1 MIVIVT
7 FNCNGLRD
15 QQKRDCVFT
24 LFNDRRYDVIFL
36 QETHWDD
43 VFADRINKSN
53 TIWNGDIFY
62 CNKNNIHNAGGVAIM
77 IRKNIVEKSKEVQK
91 FYGRFL
97 HLNVDINGKNI
108 DLFNIYAPNPLQE
121 RFDFFQN
128 IHSKIKFLNN
138 DVVSGDFNTS
148 LGALDRGGKISHR
161 EDKAVCALKSII
173 NDNVLCDV
181 YRKRNLDVSVFSR
194 KQIVENNLRQ
204 SRIDFHLISL
214 SLKPFVKNIYHND
227 SSFSDHSFVSMI
239 LDFRNVE
246 TGPGLWI
253 LNNQLLDDEVFIEN
267 IKKIIQEEVY
277 SDFYFSSPLTWYDNL
292 KYRFK
297 RFAQNNISDY
307 EMCESDITFDEICR
321 SVNGMKKGKTPG
333 PDGLTCEFYCK
344 FINEFKDIFFHVFN
358 CIANEGQLS
367 RSMRHSVINLIFKKK
382 GDKNDIKSY
391 TPITLANV
399 DYKILARIMAN
410 RLKLTLTQIIS
421 NTQTCSVIG
430 RDISDTVCSIINVI
444 DLIDEEELEAYILK
458 TDL

>member
-1 MIVIVT
+1 MISIVT

-62 CNKNNIHNAGGVAIM
+62 CNKNDIHNTGGVAIM

-97 HLNVDINGKNI
+97 HLTVDINGKNI

-128 IHSKIKFLNN
+128 IHSKIKILNN
-138 DVVSGDFNTS
+138 AVVSGDFNTS
-148 LGALDRGGKISHR
+148 LGALDRDGKISHR

-181 YRKRNLDVSVFSR
+181 YRKRNPRVSVFSR

-277 SDFYFSSPLTWYDNL
+277 SDF
-292 KYRFK
+292 
-297 RFAQNNISDY
+297 
-307 EMCESDITFDEICR
+307 
-321 SVNGMKKGKTPG
+321 
-333 PDGLTCEFYCK
+333 
-344 FINEFKDIFFHVFN
+344 IF
-358 CIANEGQLS
+358 
-367 RSMRHSVINLIFKKK
+367 
-382 GDKNDIKSY
+382 
-391 TPITLANV
+391 
-399 DYKILARIMAN
+399 
-410 RLKLTLTQIIS
+410 
-421 NTQTCSVIG
+421 
-430 RDISDTVCSIINVI
+430 
-444 DLIDEEELEAYILK
+444 
-458 TDL
+458 